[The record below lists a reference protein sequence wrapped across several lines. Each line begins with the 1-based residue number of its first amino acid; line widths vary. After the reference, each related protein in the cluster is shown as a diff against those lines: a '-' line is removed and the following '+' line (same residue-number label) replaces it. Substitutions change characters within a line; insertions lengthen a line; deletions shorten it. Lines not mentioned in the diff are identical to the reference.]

1 MIRTT
6 LTNDSAFM
14 ILGFRPKSTPQVIT
28 RNRAGLT
35 ASLLNDGTG
44 GALFWV
50 RLTRVGNTVTAF
62 SSLEGVK

>member
-28 RNRAGLT
+28 RNRAGLQAAT
-35 ASLLNDGTG
+35 FDNVTG
-44 GALFWV
+44 
-50 RLTRVGNTVTAF
+50 NP
-62 SSLEGVK
+62 